1 MTKNP
6 IIIVNC
12 WSRPDLHIA
21 YTDNGII
28 FVELKNNSTKT
39 ITIKTLE
46 IEFATEPYFKP
57 YSVQFENPVKIKPK
71 NIKKIEVPFLTK
83 LILTHM
89 TNLYKI
95 KITFYSENRIYSNIP
110 LNNPSI
116 NYIVIHF
123 SRPISNIAFVSH
135 KDPED
140 TELGNKVKFYLQ
152 KIGFEGY
159 LAENDSH
166 PGLDFWT
173 EKIIPKIDESNVVII
188 LWTKNASQNP
198 KNILR
203 EVNYAKKKKKR
214 IILVPEKDV
223 KIPKEFS
230 KHIQYHAVSSII
242 NEKEIVKLVTDMYKT
257 YLQGGYS

>member
-1 MTKNP
+1 MEKYP
-6 IIIVNC
+6 ITIANC
-12 WSRPDLHIA
+12 WSIPNLNIA
-21 YTDNGII
+21 YTENGII

-46 IEFATEPYFKP
+46 IEFETEPYFKP
-57 YSVQFENPVKIKPK
+57 YSVKSINPVKIKSK
-71 NIKKIEVPFLTK
+71 NIEKIQISFLTK
-83 LILTHM
+83 LILRHL
-89 TNLYKI
+89 TNVYKI
-95 KITFYSENRIYSNIP
+95 KITFSLENQIYSKIS
-110 LNNPSI
+110 LNA
-116 NYIVIHF
+116 
-123 SRPISNIAFVSH
+123 ISNSLIIHSCRPVTNLAFVSH

-140 TELGNKVKFYLQ
+140 TELGNKVDFYLQ

-159 LAENDSH
+159 LAENDSR
-166 PGLDFWT
+166 PGLDFWK
-173 EKIIPKIDESNVVII
+173 EKIHPKIDESNVVII

-230 KHIQYHAVSSII
+230 KHIGYHTVSSII
-242 NEKEIVKLVTDMYKT
+242 NEKEIVKLVTDIEKT
-257 YLQGGYS
+257 YHQGGYS